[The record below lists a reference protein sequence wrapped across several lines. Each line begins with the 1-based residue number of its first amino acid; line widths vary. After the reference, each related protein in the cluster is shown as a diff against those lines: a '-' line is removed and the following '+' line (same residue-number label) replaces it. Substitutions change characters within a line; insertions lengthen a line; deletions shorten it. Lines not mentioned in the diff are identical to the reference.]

1 TIKAE
6 EAQAEKKIGKPVAGF
21 DLTFSPSKSVS
32 VAWALADPETK
43 AIIYRCHQRAIDYV
57 LAYAEREVIHSR
69 SGKNGVLREDV
80 TGISAASFTHYDSRA
95 GDPQLHD
102 HVIVWNRAK
111 SISDGK
117 WRTLDGSGLYKSIVT
132 LGLMHEGV
140 LSDLLTEA
148 LGVGWEERVTPGGMP
163 KSEMIGV
170 PTDLMEEFSQR
181 VAAVREHKTHLVEQ
195 FTLAHGRAPSAVESV
210 RLAQQANLETRQDK
224 VHRSLAEMTDD
235 WRQRAARYLDDDPT
249 TFVAGLANRNELPLL
264 RAGSLSEEMLQEV
277 ARLALERVSERHAT
291 FGRTNVLAEVHRQL
305 QGLRFV
311 SPDDRVAVAERTTEI
326 ALAEAIQISSPE
338 LYHLPERFQRADG
351 TSRMRPKER
360 HLYTTAILLD
370 AEADLFRAS
379 RSLDAPI
386 VSVSTVKAVAEVN
399 LAGRDFT
406 MSSDQALAVE
416 VIATSTRRLDL
427 LVGPAG
433 TGKTTTMAGLRTA
446 WELEHGPGSVIGL
459 APSATA
465 AQVLADELGVETENT
480 AKWLH
485 EWRQGAGRQAERDRL
500 ASLTP
505 VIPDAPEPGAT
516 RQREIERLDGL
527 LTRWRFHPGQL
538 VIIDEASLIGTFAL
552 DELVSAACE
561 ADAKVLLVGD
571 PAQISSIT
579 AGGMFGSLVRERGDM
594 VATLSDVR
602 RFVHAWERTASMEL
616 RVGDEEVIDAYE
628 THERIKEGEREEL
641 IEAIYQAWRSDVTAG
656 KDSLMIAGDT
666 DTVTELNNRAR
677 ADRVAAG
684 EVTAAG
690 LSLVDGTIAGVG
702 DEVVTR
708 ENNRLLTTGKGWV
721 KNGDR
726 WQVIATSNDGTMS
739 IRRLGGRGEAILPS
753 DYVAKHVELA
763 YATTAY
769 RAQGRTLDTAHAMIT
784 STTPREVLYVAATR
798 GREANLLYVDTH
810 YDPDPATA
818 HEGTTEVQSAR
829 QVLITCLANQGSEL
843 GAHEMIRKEHEEAE
857 GIIRLHGE
865 YETIARVAEEERWNE
880 LLARSGLT
888 DEHLEQIR
896 ESSAY
901 GPLLSALRGAKARG
915 IDIDDD
921 FPTLVTARQ
930 LDDADDLAAVLANR
944 VASWTHKHGSKRM
957 GATNLIAG
965 LIPRATEVTDPD
977 LGQALIERER
987 AIEERAIA
995 LAERAIEER
1004 AKWVQLLGQMPS
1016 DPTHQAAWL
1025 VNVATIAA
1033 YRERW
1038 NITGKTVIGNESHVD
1053 SIEQLGQWRRA
1064 SSAARDAI
1072 RLGCGKIGTGNSDD
1086 IHAVGLDSKL
1096 AAKEGASDNFAL

>member
-1 TIKAE
+1 
-6 EAQAEKKIGKPVAGF
+6 
-21 DLTFSPSKSVS
+21 
-32 VAWALADPETK
+32 
-43 AIIYRCHQRAIDYV
+43 
-57 LAYAEREVIHSR
+57 
-69 SGKNGVLREDV
+69 
-80 TGISAASFTHYDSRA
+80 
-95 GDPQLHD
+95 
-102 HVIVWNRAK
+102 
-111 SISDGK
+111 
-117 WRTLDGSGLYKSIVT
+117 
-132 LGLMHEGV
+132 
-140 LSDLLTEA
+140 
-148 LGVGWEERVTPGGMP
+148 
-163 KSEMIGV
+163 
-170 PTDLMEEFSQR
+170 
-181 VAAVREHKTHLVEQ
+181 
-195 FTLAHGRAPSAVESV
+195 
-210 RLAQQANLETRQDK
+210 
-224 VHRSLAEMTDD
+224 
-235 WRQRAARYLDDDPT
+235 
-249 TFVAGLANRNELPLL
+249 
-264 RAGSLSEEMLQEV
+264 
-277 ARLALERVSERHAT
+277 
-291 FGRTNVLAEVHRQL
+291 
-305 QGLRFV
+305 
-311 SPDDRVAVAERTTEI
+311 
-326 ALAEAIQISSPE
+326 
-338 LYHLPERFQRADG
+338 
-351 TSRMRPKER
+351 PKER
-360 HLYTTAILLD
+360 HLYTTATLLD
-370 AEADLFRAS
+370 AEADLFRAA
-379 RSLDAPI
+379 RSLDAPV
-386 VSVSTVKAVAEVN
+386 VSVGTVKAIAEMK
-399 LAGRDFT
+399 LPGKDFT

-416 VIATSTRRLDL
+416 AIATSPRRLDL

-446 WELEHGPGSVIGL
+446 WELEHGAGSVIGL

-465 AQVLADELGVETENT
+465 AQVLADELGIETENT

-485 EWRQGAGRQAERDRL
+485 EWRQGARRQAGRDRL

-505 VIPDAPEPGAT
+505 VIPDAPEQGSA
-516 RQREIERLDGL
+516 RQREIERLEGL

-552 DELVSAACE
+552 DELVSAAQE

-594 VATLSDVR
+594 VPTLSDVR
-602 RFVHAWERTASMEL
+602 RFTHAWERTASMEL
-616 RVGDEEVIDAYE
+616 RVGDEEAIDAYE

-641 IEAIYQAWRSDVTAG
+641 IEAIYQAWRSDVIAG
-656 KDSLMIAGDT
+656 KDSLMIAGDA

-677 ADRVAAG
+677 VDRVATG
-684 EVTAAG
+684 EVAESG

-708 ENNRLLTTGKGWV
+708 ENNRLFTTGKGWV

-726 WQVIATSNDGTMS
+726 WQVIATSNDGTMT
-739 IRRLGGRGEAILPS
+739 IRRLGGRGEVTLPA
-753 DYVAKHVELA
+753 DYVAEHVELA
-763 YATTAY
+763 YATSAY

-829 QVLITCLANQGSEL
+829 QVLVTCLANQGSEM
-843 GAHEMIRKEHEEAE
+843 GAHEMIRIEHEDAE

-865 YETIARVAEEERWNE
+865 YETIARIAEEERWNE
-880 LLARSGLT
+880 LLAHSGLT
-888 DEHLEQIR
+888 GEHLEQIR

-944 VASWTHKHGSKRM
+944 VASWTQRHGSRRI
-957 GATNLIAG
+957 GASNLIAG

-987 AIEERAIA
+987 AIEQRAIA
-995 LAERAIEER
+995 LAERAVEEQ

-1016 DPTHQAAWL
+1016 DPAHRAAWL
-1025 VNVATIAA
+1025 ANVATVAA

-1038 NITGKTVIGNESHVD
+1038 NITENTVIGKESNVD
-1053 SIEQLGQWRRA
+1053 SIEQLGQWRWA
-1064 SSAARDAI
+1064 QVAAMTAI
-1072 RLGCGKIGTGNSDD
+1072 RLSNTEVVNGTSNSAIVVNHVAEMPATRVADR
-1086 IHAVGLDSKL
+1086 
-1096 AAKEGASDNFAL
+1096 